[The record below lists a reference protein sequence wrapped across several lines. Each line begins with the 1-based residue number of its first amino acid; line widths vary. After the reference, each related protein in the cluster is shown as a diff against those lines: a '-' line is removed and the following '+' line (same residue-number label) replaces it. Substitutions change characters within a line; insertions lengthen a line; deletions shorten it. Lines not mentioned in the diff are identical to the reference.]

1 MKKETDR
8 YRCIGDSG
16 REYTVIEYQHIIRTQ
31 LKSGPPQDVPAT
43 KEWFL
48 SDDQDVNYIETIR
61 FRSSSP
67 MNSFGRSARANF
79 VQYMPPPLVCIPIIA

>member
-1 MKKETDR
+1 MQKEEINR

-31 LKSGPPQDVPAT
+31 LKSGPPQDVLGT

-48 SDDQDVNYIETIR
+48 SDGQDVNYIDDNTFQIVLTDE
-61 FRSSSP
+61 
-67 MNSFGRSARANF
+67 F
-79 VQYMPPPLVCIPIIA
+79 VRKIG

>member
-1 MKKETDR
+1 MKKEIDR

-31 LKSGPPQDVPAT
+31 LKSGPPQDVPTT

-48 SDDQDVNYIETIR
+48 SDGRDVNFIDDNTFQIVLTDEFIR
-61 FRSSSP
+61 KI
-67 MNSFGRSARANF
+67 G
-79 VQYMPPPLVCIPIIA
+79 